1 MISKTKER
9 RLLLLN
15 DLLVCVSVSSKSG
28 DDYRA
33 NSSERLTLK
42 WAVPI
47 TDVEVE
53 DTSTSPTLS
62 RLLSAGSTLRSA
74 SAGGGGGGGVE
85 CLSGVDNLCQEMNQ
99 LMHDYDVITRIGSL
113 IDSLNGHY
121 EVITMLKCSNGI
133 TINTISR
140 FFSVPESR
148 PELDAGRFE
157 SYPAAAATKG

>member
-28 DDYRA
+28 DDYR

-42 WAVPI
+42 WAFPI

-62 RLLSAGSTLRSA
+62 RLLSAGSSLRSSSSLGA
-74 SAGGGGGGGVE
+74 VE
-85 CLSGVDNLCQEMNQ
+85 CINGVDNLCQEMNR

-113 IDSLNGHY
+113 IDSLHGQY
-121 EVITMLKCSNGI
+121 EVILFSKMLRN
-133 TINTISR
+133 
-140 FFSVPESR
+140 
-148 PELDAGRFE
+148 L
-157 SYPAAAATKG
+157 Y